1 MQLEDILLSISY
13 QLSACY
19 KNFDGLYYGIGQ
31 SDHQGLEKLTL
42 YPFPG
47 LSQAGKGPAGFGLPR
62 YKDRKF

>member
-31 SDHQGLEKLTL
+31 SDHQGLEKLTHL
-42 YPFPG
+42 N
-47 LSQAGKGPAGFGLPR
+47 
-62 YKDRKF
+62 